1 MVRSACKWAW
11 WLGLAAWLV
20 AAAAQAAGEP
30 LVVHHIGPF
39 TGVLASSNTEAMDG
53 ARLHLAAT
61 NAGGGVAGRP
71 VQLQTLDDGQDPKR
85 SEALLA
91 ELVAGKKLLA
101 LMMPRTTPS
110 MEAMLPAVAA
120 NGIPVIGPQ
129 TGASF
134 VNDPPK
140 REVFTLRASYQKEAE
155 RAIRQQH
162 SIGVR
167 SFGLLLADDAFGRD
181 TLVGIERVM
190 KELQIQP
197 VAVAR
202 LDNRKADVAEPVRVL
217 AAQRPQVVMLVSSA
231 KAAAAFIQA
240 YRALGINSTFI
251 SLSNTS
257 NNDYLAALGTQ
268 ARGAIVMQ
276 VMPSPYSATTALARE
291 YTAAAA
297 AQKQPVSY
305 AGLYGFASAKLLVLG
320 LQRAGRDPTPA
331 KLIQALEE
339 LGDIDLGGLRL
350 RYGPGDRTG
359 STFVDSTIITQE
371 GRFMR

>member
-11 WLGLAAWLV
+11 WLGLAAWLL

-39 TGVLASSNTEAMDG
+39 TGVLASSNSEAMDG

-71 VQLQTLDDGQDPKR
+71 LQLQTLDDGQDPKR

-276 VMPSPYSATTALARE
+276 VMPSPYSAATALARE

-359 STFVDSTIITQE
+359 STFVDSTIITQD

>member
-11 WLGLAAWLV
+11 WPGLAAWLV

-39 TGVLASSNTEAMDG
+39 TGVLASSNSEAMDG

-359 STFVDSTIITQE
+359 STFVDSTIITQD

>member
-11 WLGLAAWLV
+11 WPGLAAWLV

-359 STFVDSTIITQE
+359 STFVDSTIITQG

>member
-240 YRALGINSTFI
+240 YRAMGINSTFI

-359 STFVDSTIITQE
+359 STFVDSTIITQD

>member
-39 TGVLASSNTEAMDG
+39 TGVLASSNSEAMDG

-359 STFVDSTIITQE
+359 STFVDSTIITQD

>member
-276 VMPSPYSATTALARE
+276 VMPSPYSAATALARE